1 MSFSDSIVPMEVPP
15 YRLSGRV
22 YGTLVNHRSALE
34 LLGDAANAAPYKAAP
49 QAPVLYIKPRNTLLP
64 ARTPVVIPKDT
75 QELEVGACLGIV
87 IGKTACALR
96 ESSALDYVA
105 GYLIV
110 NDLSVPHSVFYRP
123 SIRFKAR
130 DGFCP
135 MGPRVTPRAAVSNP
149 DDLRI
154 DVFVDGDLRQS
165 ATTRDLVR
173 PIARLLADIT
183 DFMTLSPGD
192 VLAVGAAAPAPR
204 ARADQTVTIEIT
216 HLGRLETTFIG
227 EPS

>member
-1 MSFSDSIVPMEVPP
+1 MALCDSIVPMDAAP

-34 LLGDAANAAPYKAAP
+34 ILGAAIGAAPYKAPP
-49 QAPVLYIKPRNTLLP
+49 QAPVLYIKPSNTLAQPGDAVVVP
-64 ARTPVVIPKDT
+64 ADT
-75 QELEVGACLGIV
+75 QELEVGACLGVV
-87 IGKTACALR
+87 IGRTACAVP
-96 ESSALDYVA
+96 SQSALNFVA

-110 NDLSVPHSVFYRP
+110 NDVSVPHSVYYRP

-135 MGPRVTPRAAVSNP
+135 LGTVVPRAAVPNP
-149 DDLRI
+149 DRLEVR
-154 DVFVDGDLRQS
+154 VFVDGELRQTANTS
-165 ATTRDLVR
+165 ELVR
-173 PIARLLADIT
+173 PVAQLIADVT

-204 ARADQTVTIEIT
+204 VRAGQKVAIEIDGV
-216 HLGRLETTFIG
+216 GRLETPFT
-227 EPS
+227 